1 MKKNIGSIDR
11 VIRFLV
17 ALAIIAL
24 YYTNQISG
32 TVAIVLLV
40 IAGIFIITSF
50 ISVCPIYLMFGLS
63 TKNKKAQ
70 A

>member
-11 VIRFLV
+11 VIRLLA
-17 ALAIIAL
+17 ALAIIVL

-32 TVAIVLLV
+32 TVAIVLLG

-50 ISVCPIYLMFGLS
+50 VSVCPIYLMFGLN
-63 TKNKKAQ
+63 TKNKKAE

>member
-11 VIRFLV
+11 VIRLLV

-24 YYTNQISG
+24 YYTNQING
-32 TVAIVLLV
+32 TVAIVLLG
-40 IAGIFIITSF
+40 IAAIFIITSF
-50 ISVCPIYLMFGLS
+50 ISVCPIYLMFGLN

>member
-1 MKKNIGSIDR
+1 MKKNVGSIDR
-11 VIRFLV
+11 MIRLLA
-17 ALAIIAL
+17 ALAIIVL

-32 TVAIVLLV
+32 TVAIVLLG

-50 ISVCPIYLMFGLS
+50 VSVCPIYLMFGLS
-63 TKNKKAQ
+63 TKNKKAE